1 MTLQDQPLAAVF
13 PQANEDQWRKSVE
26 RALKGGSFEK
36 LVSKTYDGAEIAPLY
51 GRSANPGPR
60 ALRQNPGPWAIL
72 ARVDLADLDAA
83 NRQALEDLEN
93 GAAGLHLAFP
103 GSQGAYGTAIADDGD
118 ASIAQILENVRL
130 DYGIPLMVEDSPR
143 APKAAEAIMRLIDRN
158 HIEPSI
164 TRVSFG
170 FDPLGAKARHGFLA
184 APWSQERKTFAERAL
199 SAAKA
204 GFTRGTVA
212 ADARVIHAAGGT
224 EAQELGFILS
234 AGLAYLRALT
244 DGGLD
249 IEAAR
254 SLLLFRLAADAD
266 ELLGVAKFRA
276 LRRLWGRIE
285 ESCGLL
291 PAPALVHA
299 ETAWRMTTRS
309 DPWNNLLRATIA
321 VFSAAA
327 GGADAIT
334 VLPFTQALG
343 APDAFARRLAR
354 DTQLVLQDESY
365 IHVVDD
371 PASGAGGF
379 EALTDTLCEGAWAV
393 FQEIEAEGGLPSAL
407 DSGAFQAKVAEVAG
421 ERAKNVARA
430 KDKITGSNEFPN
442 IGEAQLGVL
451 AAFSAAAMEAVAPQG
466 AHKSAALA
474 PRRLSEPFERLRDA
488 SDVHLAATGTRP
500 RVFLATLGPVAAF
513 TARANFA
520 KNFFEAGGVEAVFGP
535 ETENSAEMVDAFRLS
550 GAKLA
555 CLCSSDKIYCDA
567 AVPVAIALQGAGAK
581 LYLAGRP
588 GELEQEFRKAGVSQ
602 FIFAG
607 CDMYDVLQR
616 AIEEAK

>member
-1 MTLQDQPLAAVF
+1 MTLQDQPLASVF
-13 PQANEDQWRKSVE
+13 PQANEDQWRKAVE

-36 LVSKTYDGAEIAPLY
+36 LVSKTYDGAELAPLY
-51 GRSANPGPR
+51 SRAANPGPR
-60 ALRQNPGPWAIL
+60 ALRRNPGPWSVL
-72 ARVDLADLDAA
+72 ARVDLADPEAA
-83 NRQALEDLEN
+83 HAQALEDLEN
-93 GAAGLHLAFP
+93 GAAGLHLVFP
-103 GSQGAYGTAIADDGD
+103 GAQGAYGTAIADDRD
-118 ASIAQILENVRL
+118 ATLALILEKIRL
-130 DYGIPLMVEDSPR
+130 DYGIPLLMEDSPR
-143 APKAAEAIMRLIDRN
+143 APNAADAIIRLLDRN

-170 FDPLGAKARHGFLA
+170 FDPLGALARHGFLPT
-184 APWSQERKTFAERAL
+184 PWSDERKSFAERVKRVAG
-199 SAAKA
+199 A
-204 GFTRGTVA
+204 GFAYGAVA
-212 ADARVIHAAGGT
+212 ADARIVHAAGGT
-224 EAQELGFILS
+224 EAQELGFVLS
-234 AGLAYLRALT
+234 AALAYLRALA
-244 DGGLD
+244 DAGLD

-254 SLLLFRLAADAD
+254 KLLVFRLAADAD
-266 ELLGVAKFRA
+266 EFLGVAKFRA
-276 LRRLWGRIE
+276 LRRLWERVE
-285 ESCGLL
+285 EACGLA
-291 PAPALVHA
+291 PAPALIHA

-371 PASGAGGF
+371 PAGGAGGF
-379 EALTDTLCEGAWAV
+379 ETLTDTLCDRAWTA
-393 FQEIEAEGGLPSAL
+393 FQEIEAAGGLPSAL
-407 DSGAFQAKVAEVAG
+407 ENGAFQSKVAEAFG
-421 ERAKNVARA
+421 QRAKNVARA

-442 IGEAQLGVL
+442 IHEAHLSVV
-451 AAFSAAAMEAVAPQG
+451 APFSVETSEASAPQG
-466 AHKSAALA
+466 APRSPLLA

-488 SDVHLAATGTRP
+488 SDAHLSATGARP
-500 RVFLATLGPVAAF
+500 RVFLAALGPVAAF

-520 KNFFEAGGVEAVFGP
+520 KNFFEAGGIEAVFGP
-535 ETENSAEMVDAFRLS
+535 ETDNSAEIVRAYRES

-555 CLCSSDKIYCDA
+555 CLCSSDRIYCDA
-567 AVPVAIALQGAGAK
+567 AAPVAIALNGAGAK

-588 GELEQEFRKAGVSQ
+588 GEMEEAFRKAGVSQ

-607 CDMYDVLQR
+607 CDMYDMLQR

>member
-1 MTLQDQPLAAVF
+1 MTLQDQHLAGVF
-13 PQANEDQWRKSVE
+13 PQASEDQWRKSVE
-26 RALKGGSFEK
+26 RALKGGSFDK
-36 LVSKTYDGAEIAPLY
+36 LVAKTYDGAQIAPLY
-51 GRSANPGPR
+51 EHAQSPGPR
-60 ALRQNPGPWAIL
+60 ALRQTPGRWSIL
-72 ARVDLADLDAA
+72 ARADLAEPEAA

-93 GAAGLHLAFP
+93 GVSGLHLVFGGA
-103 GSQGAYGTAIADDGD
+103 QGAYGAALSSDAD
-118 ASIAQILENVRL
+118 AALAQILDKVRL
-130 DYGIPLMVEDSPR
+130 DYGIPVVIEDSPR
-143 APKAAEAIMRLIDRN
+143 APNAADAITRLVDRN

-164 TRVSFG
+164 TRVSLG
-170 FDPLGAKARHGFLA
+170 FDPLGAQARHGFLP
-184 APWSQERKTFAERAL
+184 APWNEAAKIFALRAK

-204 GFTRGTVA
+204 GFAYGTVA
-212 ADARVIHAAGGT
+212 ADARVVHAAGGT
-224 EAQELGFILS
+224 EAQELGFALA

-244 DGGLD
+244 DAGLD
-249 IEAAR
+249 IAAAR
-254 SLLLFRLAADAD
+254 ALLLFRLAVDAD
-266 ELLGVAKFRA
+266 EFVGVAKFRA

-285 ESCGLL
+285 EACGLK

-299 ETAWRMTTRS
+299 ETAWRMMTRS

-365 IHVVDD
+365 LHVVDD

-379 EALTDTLCEGAWAV
+379 EALTDGLCERAWDV
-393 FQEIEAEGGLPSAL
+393 FQSIETDGGLSKAL
-407 DSGAFQAKVAEVAG
+407 ETGRFQANVAETFG
-421 ERAKNVARA
+421 QRAKNVARA

-442 IGEAQLGVL
+442 IAEAQLNVIAPFAPE
-451 AAFSAAAMEAVAPQG
+451 AADATAPQG
-466 AHKSAALA
+466 AHKSPLLT
-474 PRRLSEPFERLRDA
+474 PRRLSEPFERLREA
-488 SDVHLAATGTRP
+488 SDAHRAATGSRP
-500 RVFLATLGPVAAF
+500 KVFLANLGSVAAF

-535 ETENSAEMVDAFRLS
+535 ETENSTEIVKAFHES

-555 CLCSSDKIYCDA
+555 CLCSSDRIYCDA
-567 AVPVAIALQGAGAK
+567 AVPVAIALFGAGAR

-588 GELEQEFRKAGVSQ
+588 GEMEQELRKAGVSQ

-607 CDMYDVLQR
+607 CDMYDLLQR
-616 AIEEAK
+616 AIEESK